1 MKWFGSRR
9 RRGSGPV
16 SAGMESREDVMDQDL
31 ADFTMDELR
40 EFLEADLVEVHA
52 DPGFK
57 ERLRRSLWDLV
68 QTRAGER
75 PIDPPRGGK

>member
-9 RRGSGPV
+9 RRNRGSN

-31 ADFTMDELR
+31 VDFTVDELR

-68 QTRAGER
+68 QTRAGEG
-75 PIDPPRGGK
+75 PIEPPRGEK

>member
-9 RRGSGPV
+9 RWGRGPISG
-16 SAGMESREDVMDQDL
+16 GMESREDVMDQDL
-31 ADFTMDELR
+31 VDFTMDELR
-40 EFLEADLVEVHA
+40 EFLEADRVEVHA

-68 QTRAGER
+68 QTRAGGE
-75 PIDPPRGGK
+75 PFEPPRGEK

>member
-1 MKWFGSRR
+1 M
-9 RRGSGPV
+9 
-16 SAGMESREDVMDQDL
+16 GMGTREDVMDQDL
-31 ADFTMDELR
+31 VDFTVDALR

-68 QTRAGER
+68 QTRAGQR
-75 PIDPPRGGK
+75 PIEPPRDEN